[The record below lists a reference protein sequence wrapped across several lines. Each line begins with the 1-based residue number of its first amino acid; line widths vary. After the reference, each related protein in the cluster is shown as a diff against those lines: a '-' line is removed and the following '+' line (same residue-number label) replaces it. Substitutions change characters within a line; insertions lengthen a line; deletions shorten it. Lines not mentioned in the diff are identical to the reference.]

1 MIAAIYGYGNLGK
14 GVELAL
20 KNYTDFE
27 LFGVFTRRNPNDVK
41 TVTGVKTY
49 AAKDV
54 FKYEKDIDVMFVCG
68 GSATDLPKITP
79 VLAEKFN
86 VIDSFDTHAKIPEHF
101 DRVDKAARRGN
112 KIALISCGWDP
123 GLFSLGRLYSE
134 AVTGNGKSYTFWG
147 KGVSQ
152 GHSDA
157 IRRIDGVTF
166 AKEYTVPVET
176 AVNAVKTGEN
186 PKLTERET
194 HKRECFVVAG
204 RGADREKIEKEIK
217 TMPYYFD
224 GYETTV
230 NFVTEEELK
239 TRYGGYPHG
248 GKVLCAGRTGENL
261 ENKQIMELSLKL
273 DSNPEFTGSVLTA
286 YARGMLKA
294 YEKGVRGAVT
304 VFDIPP
310 AYLSPLSGEEL
321 RKKYL

>member
-20 KNYTDFE
+20 KKRSDCQ

-41 TVTGVKTY
+41 AITGVKTY

-54 FKYEKDIDVMFVCG
+54 FKYENIIDVMFVCG
-68 GSATDLPKITP
+68 GSATDLPQITP

-101 DRVDKAARRGN
+101 DEVDKAAKRGN

-134 AVTGNGKSYTFWG
+134 AVTGGGKSYTFWG

-157 IRRIDGVTF
+157 IRRIDGVID
-166 AKEYTVPVET
+166 AKEYTVPIET
-176 AVNAVKTGEN
+176 AVNSVIKGEN

-194 HKRECFVVAG
+194 HTRECFVVAEK
-204 RGADREKIEKEIK
+204 GADREKIEKEIK

-230 NFVTEEELK
+230 NFVSEEELK
-239 TRYGGYPHG
+239 TGHGGYPHG
-248 GKVLCAGRTGENL
+248 GKVLCVGRTGENSD
-261 ENKQIMELSLKL
+261 NKQIMELRLKL

-286 YARGMLKA
+286 YACGMLKA

-310 AYLSPLSGEEL
+310 AYLSTLSGEEL

>member
-20 KNYTDFE
+20 KKRSDCQ
-27 LFGVFTRRNPNDVK
+27 LFGVFTRRNPNEVK

-68 GSATDLPKITP
+68 GSATDLPQITP

-101 DRVDKAARRGN
+101 EVVDKAARRGN

-157 IRRIDGVTF
+157 IRRIDGVTD
-166 AKEYTVPVET
+166 AKEYTVPIET
-176 AVNAVKTGEN
+176 AVNSVRKGEN

-194 HKRECFVVAG
+194 HKRECFVVAE
-204 RGADREKIEKEIK
+204 RGAELLALAKKKNVNYLFEASVGGGIPILHPLTQCMAANRIAEI
-217 TMPYYFD
+217 Y
-224 GYETTV
+224 GILNGTT
-230 NFVTEEELK
+230 NYIL
-239 TRYGGYPHG
+239 TRMI
-248 GKVLCAGRTGENL
+248 KAG
-261 ENKQIMELSLKL
+261 
-273 DSNPEFTGSVLTA
+273 LTF
-286 YARGMLKA
+286 
-294 YEKGVRGAVT
+294 E
-304 VFDIPP
+304 
-310 AYLSPLSGEEL
+310 
-321 RKKYL
+321 